1 MFDYQQTVTRAQSG
15 DNTAR
20 QALYDQTIKGV
31 YYIVS
36 RLVERQ
42 EDVEDLVQDTYVSA
56 FTQLDRLSDPQAFVK
71 WLHRIA
77 TNTAANHLKKKRPVL
92 FATDEQEEQVLGSIP
107 AVGEDFIPEEFAL
120 NQELRTTLMDAIG
133 QLPEKQ
139 RMAIF
144 LHYYEGTP
152 VKELA
157 EALNVG
163 ENTVKSRLNAGRA
176 GIRKHL
182 EKLGI
187 TGVTMTVLA
196 LALRNDA
203 AAASVPEAA
212 HAAIWAGVKGTLAS
226 AAGTVAAGTAAGSAA
241 TAAGA
246 TAAAGTATTAVKAGI
261 FSTLWAKVTAA
272 VLAAAVVVGAGV
284 GISLNSRSDHPR
296 PPAGAPFQS
305 VYGIPEEMGFCEY
318 CMDDKEVPD
327 LLPLLTHDFGQ
338 PLASYEFDNGT
349 LTVHYYADGYGKAY
363 IKRGAIANYDQ
374 MAKKNHAIFLKDALG
389 NEFCALNL
397 FECMICSADEQG
409 TADMIGSTNITETGD
424 YVFYL
429 SNMWNY
435 HIGEPVEA
443 VCLEFDSDDIV
454 FTMTLTASTGSL
466 PQPTPDEPVAQ
477 PLPEPEQPVDEP
489 EAPDQEPEQPV
500 QEPEKPA
507 PSTAVTLDTSLLDL
521 TDVTFDEVT
530 DLYGSSTYNTE
541 MGYYYF
547 KNANIGLAYAYG
559 KDTGCNYVAC
569 TLGKILTNCPS
580 SMTAS
585 QLKQY
590 LVGGREA
597 YDEMDGRNI
606 FFWEYKGCTAYIYP
620 NSSGRYG
627 ADSLFNYNCA
637 DRVDQTPTQPEPS
650 TTVSAL
656 ELLGKTKSEIE
667 AITGQSL
674 YYEGQF
680 GALMLTGV
688 DGSRMFIVYTDGT
701 AGSGKCIGLGVTL
714 ADIIPDCPSSMTAD
728 QLKSRFGDYYKDSW
742 AGSNRFCTVYNGYN
756 LIFLPSGEDSG
767 RYTPD
772 SHVSVAPASTTVFG
786 EFGTYWH
793 NYSSAEQAHMEI
805 ISRSSTAM
813 TCKIDMAQRYGS
825 MRVAETGSFSLTST
839 DGITY
844 TAANVE
850 DNWGSINDITVTF
863 DKGAARITINCTQRD
878 QMANYGFSDS
888 LILYRGG

>member
-1 MFDYQQTVTRAQSG
+1 MFDYQQTVIRAQSG
-15 DNTAR
+15 DNAAR

-56 FTQLDRLSDPQAFVK
+56 YTKLDRLSDPQAFVK

-187 TGVTMTVLA
+187 TGATMTVLA

-203 AAASVPEAA
+203 AAASVPDAA
-212 HAAIWAGVKGTLAS
+212 RASIWAGVKSALAS
-226 AAGTVAAGTAAGSAA
+226 AAAAGTAAAGTAAGSAA
-241 TAAGA
+241 AAGA
-246 TAAAGTATTAVKAGI
+246 TAAAGTAAAAVKAGI
-261 FSTLWAKVTAA
+261 FSTLWAKVAA
-272 VLAAAVVVGAGV
+272 GVLAAIVVVGAGV
-284 GISLNSRSDHPR
+284 GIGISTPSDR
-296 PPAGAPFQS
+296 PSPNAPFRS
-305 VYGIPEEMGFCEY
+305 EYGIPEEMSFCEY
-318 CMDDKEVPD
+318 CMDDKEGPD
-327 LLPLLTHDFGQ
+327 ILPLLTHNFGQ
-338 PLASYEFDNGT
+338 PLASYEFDNGA
-349 LTVHYYADGYGKAY
+349 LTVHYHADGYGKAY

-374 MAKKNHAIFLKDALG
+374 MAKKNHAIILKDALG

-397 FECMICSADEQG
+397 FEYMICSSDEQG
-409 TADMIGSTNITETGD
+409 AADMVGSTNMTETGD
-424 YVFYL
+424 YVFYMA
-429 SNMWNY
+429 NMWNE

-443 VCLEFDSDDIV
+443 VCLAFDSDEPV
-454 FTMTLTASTGSL
+454 FTMTLTSSTGSL
-466 PQPTPDEPVAQ
+466 PQVAPGDEPVAE
-477 PLPEPEQPVDEP
+477 PFPEPEQPVEDP
-489 EAPDQEPEQPV
+489 ETPVQEPEQPV
-500 QEPEKPA
+500 PEQPT
-507 PSTAVTLDTSLLDL
+507 PSTAVTLDTGLLDL
-521 TDVTFDEVT
+521 TDVTFDEAT
-530 DLYGSSTYNTE
+530 DRYGSSTYNTE

-569 TLGKILTNCPS
+569 TLDKILTNCPS

-585 QLKQY
+585 QLKKY
-590 LVGGREA
+590 LAGGKEE

-620 NSSGRYG
+620 NSNGRYG

-637 DRVDQTPTQPEPS
+637 DRVDQTPAQPEPS
-650 TTVSAL
+650 TAVSAL

-667 AITGQSL
+667 AITGHSL

-680 GALMLTGV
+680 GALMLSGV

-701 AGSGKCIGLGVTL
+701 GGSGKCIGLGVTL
-714 ADIIPDCPSSMTAD
+714 ADIIPNCPASMTAD
-728 QLKSRFGDYYKDSW
+728 QLKAKFGDYYKDPW
-742 AGSNRFCTVYNGYN
+742 AGSDRFCTVYNGYN
-756 LIFLPSGEDSG
+756 LTFLPSGEGSG
-767 RYTPD
+767 KYTPD
-772 SHVSVAPASTTVFG
+772 SHVSVAPVGTTVLG
-786 EFGTYWH
+786 KFGTYWH
-793 NYSSAEQAHMEI
+793 NYSSAEEAHMEI
-805 ISRSSTAM
+805 LSRSSTAM
-813 TCKIDMAQRYGS
+813 TCRIDMAQRYGS

-844 TAANVE
+844 TATNVK
-850 DNWGSINDITVTF
+850 DNWESVNDITVTF

-878 QMANYGFSDS
+878 QMANYGFSDH
-888 LILYRGG
+888 LILYRGN